1 MTQREFEERTGRKVE
16 TEEYDRA
23 NRMYMT
29 TAVGKDEFCAE
40 WEKGLK
46 DSTTAHAMAAM
57 VEYNGKRA
65 DGESLRRK
73 DAEKKAE
80 ELQNEYNQLQESY
93 DDLCNHAQDP
103 ADESTAKENEV
114 SALEGKVK
122 QLEAEKATLYKL
134 LEKLLDK

>member
-1 MTQREFEERTGRKVE
+1 MTQKEFEERIGRKVE

-40 WEKGLK
+40 WERGLK

-65 DGESLRRK
+65 DGESLMRK

-93 DDLCNHAQDP
+93 DDLCRHAKYL
-103 ADESTAKENEV
+103 ADKVVTKESRV
-114 SALEGKVK
+114 CALEKEVNH
-122 QLEAEKATLYKL
+122 LEAEKTTLYKL

>member
-1 MTQREFEERTGRKVE
+1 MTQSEFENRIGRKVE
-16 TEEYDRA
+16 SEEYDRA

-29 TAVGKDEFCAE
+29 TNVGKDEFCAE

-46 DSTTAHAMAAM
+46 DSATAHAMAAM
-57 VEYNGKRA
+57 VEYNGNRA
-65 DGESLRRK
+65 DGERLRRK

-93 DDLCNHAQDP
+93 DDLCNHAQDL
-103 ADESTAKENEV
+103 ADESTAKETV
-114 SALEGKVK
+114 ISALEGKVK

-134 LEKLLDK
+134 LEKFLDK

>member
-1 MTQREFEERTGRKVE
+1 MTQREFEDRIGRKVE

-40 WEKGLK
+40 WERGLK

-65 DGESLRRK
+65 DGESLMRK
-73 DAEKKAE
+73 DAEQEIKGLSIENK
-80 ELQNEYNQLQESY
+80 ELQETINKLHVRVKDM
-93 DDLCNHAQDP
+93 DDEAAEKDGRIL
-103 ADESTAKENEV
+103 K
-114 SALEGKVK
+114 LEEQIEK
-122 QLEAEKATLYKL
+122 LEAEKTTLYKL
-134 LEKLLDK
+134 FEKLLDK